1 MRARAQLLEQF
12 LAQQYRGTKRF
23 GLEGCEALIVALN
36 SMIERAGLL
45 GPSPQVLPRQLVG
58 LSAQGVQLLPQRGA
72 RCKDPAAAAAEC

>member
-58 LSAQGVQLLPQRGA
+58 LPAQGVQPLPQRGA
-72 RCKDPAAAAAEC
+72 RCKDPAAAAEC